1 MTNEEFVEKKLSQ
14 KFDFFWEKA
23 LKKLSY
29 GNEKFFSIRTENY
42 RYYFNKISSRIDCEP
57 CIVCKRSLIENG
69 KEKGFKDRKVYSK
82 KEFKEIYVKYEQYKK
97 ELHSVFLSGKE
108 FVPDAYAGNFTCDKA
123 TKELYLLQRKY
134 SIIFLRCIGLDVIKE
149 QRCLYLNLDEIRD
162 YICDAKRRY
171 CNRYFEFQ
179 KFGLKMI
186 QPLLDSPIEVILL
199 DLKYER
205 FITFCKEKCI
215 NDLTSLLFVP
225 YYAVTLVNRFGASL
239 IGSVLFDIKR
249 YVKVQILFEKYVS
262 LEDMEG

>member
-23 LKKLSY
+23 LKKLSH

-199 DLKYER
+199 DSKYER

-262 LEDMEG
+262 LEDVEG